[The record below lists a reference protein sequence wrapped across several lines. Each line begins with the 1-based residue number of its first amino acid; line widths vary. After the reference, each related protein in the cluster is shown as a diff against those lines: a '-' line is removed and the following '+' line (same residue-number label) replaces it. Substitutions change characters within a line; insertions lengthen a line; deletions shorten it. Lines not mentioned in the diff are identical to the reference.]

1 MNINLSLPTSWNR
14 CTLPQLRAI
23 SEVLQDC
30 AMRSDKYHPFDML
43 EVKVGVFFALTNLEI
58 VQGLNP
64 VAAVEDQYY
73 TVRIRT
79 PKFSIFNL
87 K

>member
-23 SEVLQDC
+23 SEVLLDC

-58 VQGLNP
+58 VQGLNSP
-64 VAAVEDQYY
+64 S
-73 TVRIRT
+73 RG
-79 PKFSIFNL
+79 
-87 K
+87 